1 MTTVVINCN
10 NNYTYALNLIM
21 DTNSPPGII
30 HPFLIENYAWVDECL
45 TLMYCKNNN
54 RDEHNY
60 DEHNYD
66 EHNYDYTET
75 KYSENCDEYQDAC
88 LLKEKWAWASKTTSP
103 NKIED
108 IVINSNKNSNPLD
121 YEYDYCDDDY
131 DECEYDD
138 CDYKITNGYYNE
150 DAFDEYYDDKPDF
163 ANFNEQM
170 NEELYQLLND
180 YQDGYDSESYSYHFG
195 SDGYDLA

>member
-10 NNYTYALNLIM
+10 NNYIHALNLIM

-45 TLMYCKNNN
+45 TLMYCKNI
-54 RDEHNY
+54 NY
-60 DEHNYD
+60 DEHNY
-66 EHNYDYTET
+66 E
-75 KYSENCDEYQDAC
+75 KCDEYQDAC
-88 LLKEKWAWASKTTSP
+88 LLKEKWAWASKNASP

-108 IVINSNKNSNPLD
+108 IIININKNKNSNPLD
-121 YEYDYCDDDY
+121 YEYDYCEDY
-131 DECEYDD
+131 DDCEYDD

-150 DAFDEYYDDKPDF
+150 DTFDEYYDDAQDF

-180 YQDGYDSESYSYHFG
+180 YHDGYDSES
-195 SDGYDLA
+195 